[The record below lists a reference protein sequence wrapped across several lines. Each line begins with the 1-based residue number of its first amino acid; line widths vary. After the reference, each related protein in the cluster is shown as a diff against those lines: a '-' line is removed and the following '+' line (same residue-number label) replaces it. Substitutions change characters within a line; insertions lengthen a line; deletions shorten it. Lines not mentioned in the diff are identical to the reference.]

1 MKLSYEWVKQYID
14 VDESPENLAEA
25 LTMSGSEAG
34 EISPYEN
41 DHILELEITA
51 NRPDCLNI
59 IGLARE
65 IGTIYNRDLRLPDF
79 TIPKQNIREKGP
91 EIACSIKNNLLCS
104 FYSGRVITNVNVKE
118 VSGKIKKRILSLGTR
133 SVNNVVDITNYCLLE
148 TGQPLHAFDLDK
160 IEGGEIIVREA
171 VKGEKIVTIDGI
183 ERVLE
188 PGMLV
193 IADSKRAIAIA
204 GVMGGKLTEVTENT
218 KNILLESAYFSPRAV
233 RQTARELGI
242 STDSSYRFE
251 RGVDK
256 SMVRPSSD
264 RAALLIAK
272 ETGGE
277 ICNFCKTGTLTEK
290 NKTIKFSGERAEN
303 ILGVSLKK
311 TEIERTFRRLGI
323 KIINRTKTSVTVCS
337 PSFRADLNT
346 EVDLIEEIAR
356 IYGYDKIPTSIARFV
371 PAIRRKEKS
380 RKVLEKICETCA
392 GLGLNEIMTYSLI
405 SQSAAELFNGGMEKR
420 KPVTIEKALSEEQ
433 KVLTPQLLDGLLR
446 SISWNIN
453 RKNNDLGFFEIGK
466 IYSRGNKE
474 FFEIPALSAGL
485 TGLWRKNWREGE
497 RESNFFDLKGII
509 TALFSVLKVPIS
521 FHSSKETGFRYSAE
535 IRTRGGN
542 VGFMGEIDDKI
553 LDKYDLAQK
562 VYACQLKLDEIIN
575 RTELENRYHAVN
587 RFPSSSRDVSIL
599 SDSQTAAE
607 NIRAIIAKTG
617 GELILNIELVDV
629 YEGKQVSPGKKSLT
643 YSIEYGIPA
652 RTLTEEEVESV
663 HSKIKET
670 LTAELSVTFR

>member
-14 VDESPENLAEA
+14 IDESPENLAEA

-34 EISPYEN
+34 EITPYGN
-41 DHILELEITA
+41 DYILELEITA

-79 TIPKQNIREKGP
+79 IIHRQNIREKGP
-91 EIACSIKNNLLCS
+91 EITCSIKNNLLCS
-104 FYSGRVITNVNVKE
+104 FYSGRVIMNVNVKE

-160 IEGGEIIVREA
+160 IEGGEIIAREA
-171 VKGEKIVTIDGI
+171 VEGEKIVTIDGI
-183 ERVLE
+183 ERVLK
-188 PGMLV
+188 PRMLV

-256 SMVRPSSD
+256 GMVRLSSD

-277 ICNFCKTGTLTEK
+277 ICDFHKTGTLTEK

-323 KIINRTKTSVTVCS
+323 EIINRTKTSVTVCS

-371 PAIRRKEKS
+371 PATRRKEKS

-405 SQSAAELFNGGMEKR
+405 SQSAAELFTGGMEKR

-446 SISWNIN
+446 SVSWNIN

-474 FFEIPALSAGL
+474 FFEIPALSVGL

-521 FHSSKETGFRYSAE
+521 FLSSKETGFRYSAE
-535 IRTRGGN
+535 IRTRGKN
-542 VGFMGEIDDKI
+542 IGFMGEIDDKI

-575 RTELENRYHAVN
+575 RAELENRYHAVN

-599 SDSQTAAE
+599 SGSQTAAE

-617 GELILNIELVDV
+617 GELILSIELVDV

-643 YSIEYGIPA
+643 YSIEYGIPD

-670 LTAELSVTFR
+670 LTSELGVTFR